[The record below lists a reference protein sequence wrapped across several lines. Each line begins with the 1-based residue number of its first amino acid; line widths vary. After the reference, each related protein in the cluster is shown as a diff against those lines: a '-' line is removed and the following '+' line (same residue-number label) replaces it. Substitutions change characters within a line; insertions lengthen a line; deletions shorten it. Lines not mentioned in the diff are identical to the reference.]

1 MTNLSQLRI
10 LVVED
15 DAIVAQDIVDCLIE
29 LGHRPLGPAYAIETA
44 KKLITE
50 QNIDLALLDIH
61 LEGHEDGI
69 LLSAWIKESYCM
81 PVIFLSAYSD
91 YITLSKVKQVY
102 PEHFLVKPFN
112 KPQLKAA
119 LEITANNF
127 YNPDP
132 DHQANTKATRLNQHV
147 DNVLTKREMDVLLLL
162 CRGLSNQQISE
173 NMCVSENTV
182 KTHLK
187 NLYTK
192 TNSTS
197 RTELIGKFNHF

>member
-1 MTNLSQLRI
+1 MNNPTQLKV

-29 LGHRPLGPAYAIETA
+29 LGHRPIGPAYEIETA
-44 KKLITE
+44 KKLIAE
-50 QNIDLALLDIH
+50 QIIHLALLDIH

-69 LLSAWIKESYCM
+69 LLSAWIKESYCI
-81 PVIFLSAYSD
+81 PVVFLSAYSD
-91 YITLSKVKQVY
+91 YITLSKAKKVY

-132 DHQANTKATRLNQHV
+132 GQQANTKVTRLNQRI

-173 NMCVSENTV
+173 TLCVSENTV

-187 NLYTK
+187 NLFTK
-192 TNSTS
+192 TGSAS